1 MEAEQRRKTSGVCW
15 WVSGVSSYLT
25 ENRMSGMFT
34 KSHWQ
39 KEKLPLKTAMCVP
52 KPIKI

>member
-25 ENRMSGMFT
+25 ENRMSVLFSG
-34 KSHWQ
+34 KSITSCI
-39 KEKLPLKTAMCVP
+39 KACLPNHTGK
-52 KPIKI
+52 KRNYR

>member
-25 ENRMSGMFT
+25 ENRMSEANCDMDWGT
-34 KSHWQ
+34 DG
-39 KEKLPLKTAMCVP
+39 AMGTL
-52 KPIKI
+52 